1 MTRAW
6 NNSGHPAGA
15 SGLSAAQ
22 PRKELDLF
30 DVLALAW
37 SERGFIVLLAAV
49 MMAIGVAA
57 SLTLLKPSYT
67 AHSRLLVLLN
77 EDPTP
82 AAAGWGDGFMLNQV
96 MQSESE
102 LMSSNAVR
110 TLAFE
115 TLGAEAILGEPVL
128 GSGRVPALKALRD
141 GFSVSRAPNSS
152 ALNASYVTGDPE
164 RAAMILNTIVA
175 SYLAYRE
182 QVLVETGMSG
192 LGERRRQAD
201 VALAQ
206 SEAELEAFLQ
216 ANGLSNFETE
226 EQTAQNLLGNLTDRI
241 NTARSSHEAYLAGA
255 AALRERLEQIPEQIE
270 LYVENGVS
278 GRLLDLRAERASL
291 LSRYQEGAPAVAAV
305 DREIEALQGF
315 IQSGA
320 TEGQGQSRSGP
331 NPVRQQLESELA
343 TREANARAEASL
355 ITSLQEQL
363 TATRQDIQRL
373 RALGPEY
380 TRLAQDVEAA
390 EAAASNIAGLE
401 ASALSAR
408 SDAPGAADFVR
419 VIDRATPPLDGA
431 SKKKLALLAS
441 AVLSFGVALFLGLLR
456 GYWRTYLAP
465 GMRERAGHGSP
476 AQTLAP
482 TSAPPAAPAFVARA
496 PEVERPANDPFD
508 GLPVLA
514 RITDRTA

>member
-15 SGLSAAQ
+15 SNLSADS
-22 PRKELDLF
+22 PRQELDLF

-37 SERGFIVLLAAV
+37 SERGFIVLVAAV
-49 MMAIGVAA
+49 LMAIGVAA

-67 AHSRLLVLLN
+67 AESRLLVLLN
-77 EDPTP
+77 DDPTP

-102 LMSSNAVR
+102 LLSSNAVR
-110 TLAFE
+110 ELTFE
-115 TLGAEAILGEPVL
+115 TLGAEAILGEPVA
-128 GSGRVPALKALRD
+128 GDGRVPALKTLRS

-152 ALNASYVTGDPE
+152 ALNARFETGDPD
-164 RAAMILNTIVA
+164 RAALILNAMVT

-182 QVLVETGMSG
+182 QILVETGVSG
-192 LGERRRQAD
+192 LSDLRRQAD
-201 VALAQ
+201 VALAE
-206 SEAELEAFLQ
+206 SEAALEAFLR

-226 EQTAQNLLGNLTDRI
+226 QQTAQNLLGNLTDRI
-241 NTARSSHEAYLAGA
+241 NTAESSHESYLAGA
-255 AALRERLEQIPEQIE
+255 AALRERLNQIPEQIE

-305 DREIEALQGF
+305 DREIAALQSF
-315 IQSGA
+315 IETGA
-320 TEGQGQSRSGP
+320 TDGQGQSRTGP
-331 NPVRQQLESELA
+331 NPVRQELESELA

-355 ITSLQEQL
+355 VTALQQQL
-363 TATRQDIQRL
+363 ATTRQDIQRL
-373 RALGPEY
+373 RTLNPAY
-380 TRLAQDVEAA
+380 TRLAQDVAAA
-390 EAAASNIAGLE
+390 EAAASNIAALE
-401 ASALSAR
+401 ADALASR
-408 SDAPGAADFVR
+408 SQAPGAADFVR
-419 VIDRATPPLDGA
+419 VIDRAVPPLDGA
-431 SKKKLALLAS
+431 SMKKLGLVAS

-465 GMRERAGHGSP
+465 GLQSRSRGGPAPISP
-476 AQTLAP
+476 
-482 TSAPPAAPAFVARA
+482 SGAPAFAARA
-496 PEVERPANDPFD
+496 EDVPVPANDPFE

>member
-15 SGLSAAQ
+15 SGLSADS
-22 PRKELDLF
+22 PRQELDLF

-37 SERGFIVLLAAV
+37 SERGFIILVAAV
-49 MMAIGVAA
+49 LMAIGVAA

-67 AHSRLLVLLN
+67 AESRLLVLLN

-102 LMSSNAVR
+102 LLSSNAVR
-110 TLAFE
+110 EIAYE
-115 TLGAEAILGEPVL
+115 TLGPEAILGEEVL
-128 GSGRVPALKALRD
+128 GDARVPALRALRT

-152 ALNASYVTGDPE
+152 ALNARFEAGDPE
-164 RAAMILNTIVA
+164 RAALVLNAMVTA
-175 SYLAYRE
+175 YLAYRE
-182 QVLVETGMSG
+182 QILVETGVSG
-192 LGERRRQAD
+192 LSDRRRQAD
-201 VALAQ
+201 VALAE
-206 SEAELEAFLQ
+206 SEAALEAFLR

-226 EQTAQNLLGNLTDRI
+226 QQTAQNLLGNLTDRI
-241 NTARSSHEAYLAGA
+241 NTARSSHDSYLAGA
-255 AALRERLEQIPEQIE
+255 AALRERLQQIPEQIE

-305 DREIEALQGF
+305 DREIAALQSF

-320 TEGQGQSRSGP
+320 TDGQGQSRSGP
-331 NPVRQQLESELA
+331 NPVRQQLESDLA
-343 TREANARAEASL
+343 TRDANARAEASL
-355 ITSLQEQL
+355 VTALEQQL
-363 TATRQDIQRL
+363 VATRNDIQRL

-380 TRLAQDVEAA
+380 TRLAQDVAA
-390 EAAASNIAGLE
+390 AQAAASNIAELE
-401 ASALSAR
+401 ASAVASR
-408 SDAPGAADFVR
+408 SQAPGSADFVR
-419 VIDRATPPLDGA
+419 VIDRAVPPLDG
-431 SKKKLALLAS
+431 SSMKKLGLLAS

-465 GMRERAGHGSP
+465 GLQARSYPAP
-476 AQTLAP
+476 AQAMASGPVP
-482 TSAPPAAPAFVARA
+482 TAPAFAA
-496 PEVERPANDPFD
+496 HSPEMSRVPADPFD